1 MPAHKFIQP
10 VSIRKRNSAG
20 CSRSAKLVLVVV
32 LVAGIVFGWF
42 FFFADFFPALFE
54 GFFGEHGVGDAGV
67 VLILVEENLVDL
79 DAVAFTRDLIWG
91 LNAADG
97 MVVRIVFDFLGAH
110 AGIGVARVHDLAHG
124 EVGAAGD
131 GDAEGA
137 IVAIHQLNPIGFLVV
152 HHVQAAVTE
161 NHPRFVD
168 ATAENIVYVFLGVF
182 LIGGE
187 VGDGRFGDAAAIEF
201 PPFVAVE
208 DRDDVALG
216 KIFGAIFEWRLGV
229 VLEMSETVEFAGVSE
244 LADAP
249 NAGDIMDIQIR
260 RATERV
266 NGLLQ
271 DRFGFRG
278 ALLGEQDGIVV
289 LREGARRG
297 GEADAGEQERRY
309 DDANDGGAS
318 SHAMRVPSL
327 RIPAWRNQP
336 QSTEPPFTLITSP
349 VIKVARSE
357 AAKRMG
363 PAISSAVPTRLS
375 GMGTRADFRPFFVRR
390 TEADISVST
399 QPGATQFTMML

>member
-32 LVAGIVFGWF
+32 LAAGIVFGWF
-42 FFFADFFPALFE
+42 FFFAYFFPAFFE
-54 GFFGEHGVGDAGV
+54 GFLGEHGVGDAGV

-79 DAVAFTRDLIWG
+79 DAVAFTRDLVGG
-91 LNAADG
+91 LDAADG
-97 MVVRIVFDFLGAH
+97 VVVRIVFDFLGAH
-110 AGIGVARVHDLAHG
+110 AGIGVARVDDLAHG

-137 IVAIHQLNPIGFLVV
+137 IVAIPQLNPIGFLVV

-161 NHPRFVD
+161 NHPKLVN

-187 VGDGRFGDAAAIEF
+187 VGDGRFGDAATIEF
-201 PPFVAVE
+201 PAFVAVE
-208 DRDDVALG
+208 DGDDVALG
-216 KIFGAIFEWRLGV
+216 KIFGAVFQRRLGIV
-229 VLEMSETVEFAGVSE
+229 NKMAEAIEFAGVSE
-244 LADAP
+244 LAEAADTR
-249 NAGDIMDIQIR
+249 DIMDVEIGG
-260 RATERV
+260 AAKRV

-271 DRFGFRG
+271 DGLGFRG
-278 ALLGEQDGIVV
+278 ALLGEQDGSVV

-297 GEADAGEQERRY
+297 GEADEGEQERRS
-309 DDANDGGAS
+309 DGANDGGAS
-318 SHAMRVPSL
+318 SHAMRVPSV

-336 QSTEPPFTLITSP
+336 HSTEPPLTLITSP

-375 GMGTRADFRPFFVRR
+375 AMGRIADFRPFLVRR
-390 TEADISVST
+390 TEADMSVST
-399 QPGATQFTMML
+399 QPGATQFTRML